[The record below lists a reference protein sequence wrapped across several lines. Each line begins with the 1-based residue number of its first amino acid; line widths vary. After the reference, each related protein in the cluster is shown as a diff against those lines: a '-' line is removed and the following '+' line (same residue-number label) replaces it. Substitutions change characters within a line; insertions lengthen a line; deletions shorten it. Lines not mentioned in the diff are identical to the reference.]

1 MSLMFKA
8 FLLCVF
14 PILFAPPA
22 AAKRVALV
30 IGNSDY
36 KETTTL
42 PNPRNDAADMAGVL
56 KRLEFEVLEGIDLD
70 KRAMERLIRQF
81 DQAIAEAEIAV
92 FFYAGHAMQIAGQNL
107 LLPIDARLSTEGDV
121 DFETLPLS
129 LVLQRMERG
138 AKTSLVFLDACRN
151 NALAQNLARSVRTRG
166 GAVQE
171 GLSEVRTSGIGS
183 MLIGFST
190 QPGNVALDGDS
201 RNSPYTAA
209 LLKEIEQPGRDVLS
223 TLAVVRGAVIKATG
237 GRQKPWEHTS
247 LLGPVFLKAA
257 PAPVAASV
265 GGQQRDAV
273 IGQTDVILL
282 PLEMAHFRSAAE
294 APYPADDPKAGTA
307 WADTPVTVSLAP
319 VAFAHRTEPG
329 RRARILDEKVSVH
342 FGAQVVTYKPTYI
355 VEISDRRC
363 GDSWYCVT
371 GRISPETLEPG
382 RIISRTTMYFPE
394 GKAPTWRTF
403 VDGVLKYPNSPI
415 KIVLRAQIEV
425 SDGPSSVRRELT
437 AECTYDP
444 SNVREELNLQG
455 FDRASTLTPV
465 YLQGDCV
472 QVGQKP

>member
-209 LLKEIEQPGRDVLS
+209 LLR
-223 TLAVVRGAVIKATG
+223 AT
-237 GRQKPWEHTS
+237 
-247 LLGPVFLKAA
+247 
-257 PAPVAASV
+257 
-265 GGQQRDAV
+265 
-273 IGQTDVILL
+273 
-282 PLEMAHFRSAAE
+282 
-294 APYPADDPKAGTA
+294 
-307 WADTPVTVSLAP
+307 
-319 VAFAHRTEPG
+319 
-329 RRARILDEKVSVH
+329 RRARS
-342 FGAQVVTYKPTYI
+342 APP
-355 VEISDRRC
+355 RC
-363 GDSWYCVT
+363 S
-371 GRISPETLEPG
+371 RPSPCSCPP
-382 RIISRTTMYFPE
+382 R
-394 GKAPTWRTF
+394 
-403 VDGVLKYPNSPI
+403 
-415 KIVLRAQIEV
+415 
-425 SDGPSSVRRELT
+425 
-437 AECTYDP
+437 
-444 SNVREELNLQG
+444 
-455 FDRASTLTPV
+455 
-465 YLQGDCV
+465 
-472 QVGQKP
+472 